1 MAIFTFL
8 PMWVWISISAIF
20 FAVGELLSK
29 KFALSPGWSMFA
41 LIIVVDVISVTTWLP
56 AIFEKNQLSITGVIW
71 SLASIMATIMVG
83 MIVFGE
89 EMTLIQ
95 LLGCIA
101 AVVSITLLS
110 L

>member
-1 MAIFTFL
+1 
-8 PMWVWISISAIF
+8 
-20 FAVGELLSK
+20 
-29 KFALSPGWSMFA
+29 MFA